1 VIVTHEVPEIFSLCD
16 NVAMLYK
23 GKILIEGP
31 PEDILGSRD
40 PVVNQFIRGELE
52 GPLHLI

>member
-1 VIVTHEVPEIFSLCD
+1 VIVTHEVPEIFDLCD

-23 GKILIEGP
+23 GKILMAGP
-31 PEDILGSRD
+31 PEDFRSTDD
-40 PVVNQFIRGELE
+40 PLVKQFIMGELE